1 MNDLPQSFEAFLAL
15 PSRDRQDVFEA
26 AAGRLDTLP
35 SYVEKD
41 FWVCLVLET
50 LYNRMPEGHPRLLFK
65 GGTSLSKAFGLI
77 RRFSEDIDLVV
88 RRDDLGFEGDRDPA
102 VADGLS
108 NNARTGLF
116 NQIRTECSS
125 YVLGSMASDL
135 AAALVRISPDCIV
148 RSDEDDVDA
157 STLLVEYPALYPGG
171 AEAYVAPRVKL
182 EAGAR
187 SALDPTVSR
196 DIAPI
201 LADELT
207 GWSFNVSD
215 LRIIAPERTYWE
227 KLLILHSLHCGY
239 RDELR
244 VPADRDRISRH
255 YYDAAMITA
264 TEIGRSALSNIDML
278 DAVRSHNL
286 IAFRQAWR
294 RFDEAIPGSIR
305 FVPQAEL
312 RTANRKRL
320 SGHGGHDPGRC
331 ADVRMGLGADRYRRS
346 NYQRMV
352 LNARCAN
359 SIGIPHDPRR

>member
-1 MNDLPQSFEAFLAL
+1 
-15 PSRDRQDVFEA
+15 
-26 AAGRLDTLP
+26 
-35 SYVEKD
+35 
-41 FWVCLVLET
+41 
-50 LYNRMPEGHPRLLFK
+50 
-65 GGTSLSKAFGLI
+65 
-77 RRFSEDIDLVV
+77 
-88 RRDDLGFEGDRDPA
+88 
-102 VADGLS
+102 
-108 NNARTGLF
+108 
-116 NQIRTECSS
+116 
-125 YVLGSMASDL
+125 MASDL

-148 RSDEDDVDA
+148 RADEDDVDG

-171 AEAYVAPRVKL
+171 TDAYVAPRVKL

-187 SALDPTVSR
+187 SALEPTVIR

-201 LADELT
+201 VAGELPE
-207 GWSFNVSD
+207 WSFDVRD

-227 KLLILHSLHCGY
+227 KLLILHGLHCGY

-264 TEIGRSALSNIDML
+264 TEIDSSALSNIDML

-312 RTANRKRL
+312 RTAIESDYRAMEGMILGDAPKFEWVL
-320 SGHGGHDPGRC
+320 QQIDIAEATVKGR
-331 ADVRMGLGADRYRRS
+331 S
-346 NYQRMV
+346 
-352 LNARCAN
+352 
-359 SIGIPHDPRR
+359 

>member
-1 MNDLPQSFEAFLAL
+1 MNDVPQSFEAFLAL
-15 PSRDRQDVFEA
+15 PDRDRQDVFEA

-108 NNARTGLF
+108 NNARTALF
-116 NQIRTECSS
+116 NQVRTECSR

-148 RSDEDDVDA
+148 RADEDDVDEA
-157 STLLVEYPALYPGG
+157 TLLVEYPALYPGG

-187 SALDPTVSR
+187 SALDPAVSR

-201 LADELT
+201 VADELPK
-207 GWSFNVSD
+207 WSFNVRD
-215 LRIIAPERTYWE
+215 LAIIAPERTYWE
-227 KLLILHSLHCGY
+227 KLLILHGLHCGH

-264 TEIGRSALSNIDML
+264 TEIGRSALSNIDLL
-278 DAVRSHNL
+278 DGVRSHNL
-286 IAFRQAWR
+286 IAFRQAWK
-294 RFDEAIPGSIR
+294 RFEEAAPGSIR

-312 RTANRKRL
+312 HTAIESDYRAMEGMILGDAPTFEWVLEQIDIAEATIN
-320 SGHGGHDPGRC
+320 GR
-331 ADVRMGLGADRYRRS
+331 S
-346 NYQRMV
+346 
-352 LNARCAN
+352 
-359 SIGIPHDPRR
+359 